1 MDTIKKAAI
10 AGILIQLS
18 RFIVAALI
26 DVSTITTYAVWGMP
40 MSILKTDENIKNTK
54 ILQPDVSINLNN
66 KKKLLAKD
74 FIVSYQVTTQA
85 GTPIYLSPCITK
97 EDNTKQTYIVGRLY
111 GDEKFRNQGK
121 LDSKLDKNIN
131 ACVYQKDVVFFYEF
145 PDIANLTGQNYT
157 NKLDLLLSD
166 AERKGREACNF
177 IINPNRTEPTTVKCE
192 KNSFNLVEGKAWED
206 NPLRYDNL
214 PTAWLTIDA
223 NAGKSRFENSA
234 ATSIGQ
240 IIDKSKWF
248 VGPLA
253 TIYSSLMDFANL
265 SDTSNGNWTMWK
277 WIAELVIRVW
287 VAAGL
292 LFPLIALT
300 VVLLI
305 RIWFLRCIIATSPLI
320 ILIKVFDLWGKMWS
334 IAKQIDITNII
345 KAIFAPVVT
354 VFALSIWLIFMTALM
369 STYKNS
375 SPDQPNNMLQG
386 LGVTQKIWA
395 AGENDSINI
404 FGTTLRYPKSLN
416 TYAGAKGDWF
426 SWMII
431 CFAGIWVMWFI
442 LFAAIAA
449 TGTVG
454 EIGKKIKDF
463 WENAISTAPIIS
475 RPWMG
480 KLGIGTAL
488 DNFSPTGN
496 KSRNHLTNAFNNS
509 DFINLD
515 GQQKEINNA
524 MEKLS
529 GKTKEGDKL
538 ITMINGENPNYTE
551 FRETITNQK
560 DTEIKEWDLIKA
572 IEGNQNIEK
581 FLKEMEDWDKKNKI
595 LVGLKIKD
603 QRNNKISLENFT
615 KKLGTSNNK
624 AELDKILQTDEA
636 KSLAKINQAYKEQ
649 INIEN
654 KTYTIAVNKTTNV
667 LEATEDPATK

>member
-1 MDTIKKAAI
+1 
-10 AGILIQLS
+10 
-18 RFIVAALI
+18 
-26 DVSTITTYAVWGMP
+26 

-74 FIVSYQVTTQA
+74 FIVSYQVNTQD
-85 GTPIYLSPCITK
+85 GSPIYLSPCATK
-97 EDNTKQTYIVGRLY
+97 EDNKKQTYIVGRVY

-145 PDIANLTGQNYT
+145 PDIANLTGQAYT
-157 NKLDLLLSD
+157 DSLDSILW
-166 AERKGREACNF
+166 AGQRKVREACNY
-177 IINPNRTEPTTVKCE
+177 IIKVWSTWTSTAKCSQDE
-192 KNSFNLVEGKAWED
+192 VTAQNNDKNLQKWFDNMKDKSLV
-206 NPLRYDNL
+206 
-214 PTAWLTIDA
+214 IDA

-305 RIWFLRCIIATSPLI
+305 RIGFLRCIIATSPLI

-416 TYAGAKGDWF
+416 TYAGATGDRF

-581 FLKEMEDWDKKNKI
+581 FLKEMKEWDKKNKI
-595 LVGLKIKD
+595 LNGLKIKD

-667 LEATEDPATK
+667 LEATEEPATK